1 MSVERG
7 LIRGFAALLALSACS
22 GEPVTG
28 ESPAVAATPP
38 LSWQGVKRLQILC
51 LVATNRPSDRE
62 SLQRKL
68 CEHVRII
75 SAQGAPVP
83 VETLE
88 LGDPKLIDPANATL
102 LVHAHVQQ
110 MGGEQ
115 LLVLSIRNYRTGG
128 GETDTIFGAP
138 PRAVPLRDGQGA
150 DAALQE
156 ALRATLSE
164 TVPWLARPAGPR
176 PI

>member
-1 MSVERG
+1 MSVGRG
-7 LIRGFAALLALSACS
+7 FIRGFAALLALSACA

-28 ESPAVAATPP
+28 ESTAVAATPP

-51 LVATNRPSDRE
+51 LVATNRPADRQ
-62 SLQRKL
+62 SLERKL
-68 CEHVRII
+68 CEQVRML
-75 SAQGAPVP
+75 SAEGAPVP
-83 VETLE
+83 VETLGF
-88 LGDPKLIDPANATL
+88 GDPKLINPDNATL

-110 MGGEQ
+110 VGGEQ

-128 GETDTIFGAP
+128 GESDTIFGAP
-138 PRAVPLRDGQGA
+138 PRAVPLRDGPAA
-150 DAALQE
+150 DAALKE

>member
-7 LIRGFAALLALSACS
+7 FIRGFAALLALSACS

-51 LVATNRPSDRE
+51 LVATDRPGDRE
-62 SLQRKL
+62 ALQRKL
-68 CEHVRII
+68 CEHVRTI
-75 SAQGAPVP
+75 SAQGAPIP

-88 LGDPKLIDPANATL
+88 FGDPKLIDPANTTL
-102 LVHAHVQQ
+102 LVHAHLQQ
-110 MGGEQ
+110 VGGEQ
-115 LLVLSIRNYRTGG
+115 LLVLNVRNYRTGG

-138 PRAVPLRDGQGA
+138 PRAVPMRDGPGA
-150 DAALQE
+150 DAALHE